1 MLLSR
6 AAMQASFSVLS
17 VGHEGNNPVVPLVQ
31 LDLTTESGETIL
43 WDMLDSKQLVAVH
56 LGLPCGTASLAR
68 ARERPVSQ
76 MLQSQGAPN
85 PPPLRSAECP
95 LIHFSF
101 LTFTTFVIAW
111 TFAVVEIVWTLS
123 FLVPMFWFHH
133 SFLTFLIAF
142 LMLFLRTIRTD
153 MSKSSTTKALGFWQ
167 INCATVCLVFPTPT
181 FAIPVPLTQSINV
194 SILLG

>member
-17 VGHEGNNPVVPLVQ
+17 VDHEGNNPVVLLVQ

-101 LTFTTFVIAW
+101 LTFTTFVIA
-111 TFAVVEIVWTLS
+111 
-123 FLVPMFWFHH
+123 
-133 SFLTFLIAF
+133 
-142 LMLFLRTIRTD
+142 
-153 MSKSSTTKALGFWQ
+153 
-167 INCATVCLVFPTPT
+167 
-181 FAIPVPLTQSINV
+181 
-194 SILLG
+194 

>member
-17 VGHEGNNPVVPLVQ
+17 VDHEGNNPVVPLVQ

-95 LIHFSF
+95 LGLCGLGDVHQAKVNSANKLYWLAIWVMVFWFERGIIFSIENPANSWQLIAGSGQLLCNF
-101 LTFTTFVIAW
+101 PFNTLGRQQRFTTSW
-111 TFAVVEIVWTLS
+111 T
-123 FLVPMFWFHH
+123 
-133 SFLTFLIAF
+133 
-142 LMLFLRTIRTD
+142 R
-153 MSKSSTTKALGFWQ
+153 
-167 INCATVCLVFPTPT
+167 
-181 FAIPVPLTQSINV
+181 
-194 SILLG
+194 